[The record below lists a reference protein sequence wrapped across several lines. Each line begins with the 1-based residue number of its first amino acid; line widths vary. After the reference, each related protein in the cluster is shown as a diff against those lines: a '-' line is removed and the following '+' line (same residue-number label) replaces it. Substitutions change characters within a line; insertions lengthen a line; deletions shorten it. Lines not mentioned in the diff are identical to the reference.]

1 MSVGG
6 QHGAGFALNTR
17 VDLKMVRDFLIHL
30 LKNKDSL
37 LGKNTSV
44 IDYIRNKCEGKNYFT
59 W

>member
-6 QHGAGFALNTR
+6 QRGAFFVLPTR
-17 VDLKMVRDFLIHL
+17 VDLKMVRNFLTHL
-30 LKNKDSL
+30 LKNEDSL